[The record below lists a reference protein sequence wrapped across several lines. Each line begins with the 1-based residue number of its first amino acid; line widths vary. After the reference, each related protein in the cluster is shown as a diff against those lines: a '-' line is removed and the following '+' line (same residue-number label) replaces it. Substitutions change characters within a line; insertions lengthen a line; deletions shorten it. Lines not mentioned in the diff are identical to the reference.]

1 MTVRNFQ
8 VDLDNA
14 TYQALLEQSQNE
26 GKPIEQILAGLVTAY
41 ARGEVSGLTTYTVQ
55 SGDTLA
61 QIARK
66 IYGDPYKYPLIQ
78 NANNIDNAGR
88 IWVGQVLVIPRIV
101 EVSPAPPPA
110 PTPSP
115 SPPQPVPSPPA
126 PAPSPPP
133 PQPVPSPPA
142 PIPSPSP
149 PQPAPS
155 PPAPPPSPPPPQPA
169 PSPPA
174 PAPSPPPP
182 QPVPP
187 PAPAPSPPEP
197 TLTDYMEA
205 MPRGFQPD
213 KARDLQAVFQFEVTG
228 EGGGTWT
235 VFVANQTCSVTKG
248 STPLPSVAIGMSGP
262 DFIQLARGQLNTT
275 QAYRQGRI
283 RIGGDLNLAARIAD
297 VFGPWAGV
305 VETAPAPGPA
315 PTPSP
320 EPTPSPQPTPT
331 GPINPTLLNGSFD
344 DYQPYIYD
352 GEARIWRE
360 FPEEYGAHWML
371 TLISEEEGRTHLM
384 NSETFGKFT
393 QKYFGGGGRDYHIH
407 GRHSQ
412 VIAAQYHFDLVFMQ
426 SVAARP
432 GQEYSFSGSIVS
444 FYKGTSGERADDKIF
459 KTLGIDP
466 TGRRDYNSP
475 TVIWGERDGRDN
487 EWRYP
492 VVRATAQANTITVF
506 IRLENTEYNVGRTE
520 LNIIHLDDF
529 KLE

>member
-1 MTVRNFQ
+1 MTVRNFR

-14 TYQALLEQSQNE
+14 TYQALLERSQNE
-26 GKPIEQILAGLVTAY
+26 GKPIEQILVGLVTAY
-41 ARGEVSGLTTYTVQ
+41 ARGETGGLTTYTVQ
-55 SGDTLA
+55 AGDTLA

-88 IWVGQVLVIPRIV
+88 IWVGQVLVLPHIV

-115 SPPQPVPSPPA
+115 SPSQPVSPPPAPIPSPSPPQPVPPSPA

-133 PQPVPSPPA
+133 PQPVPSPE
-142 PIPSPSP
+142 
-149 PQPAPS
+149 
-155 PPAPPPSPPPPQPA
+155 
-169 PSPPA
+169 
-174 PAPSPPPP
+174 
-182 QPVPP
+182 
-187 PAPAPSPPEP
+187 PAPSPPEP

-213 KARDLQAVFQFEVTG
+213 KARGLQAVFQFEVTG
-228 EGGGTWT
+228 EGGGMWT

-297 VFGPWAGV
+297 VFGSWAGV

-320 EPTPSPQPTPT
+320 EPMPSPAPSPQPTPT

-352 GEARIWRE
+352 GEARMWRE
-360 FPEEYGAHWML
+360 FPEEYGAHWTL

-384 NSETFGKFT
+384 SSETFGKFT

-412 VIAAQYHFDLVFMQ
+412 VITAQYHFDLVFMQ

-444 FYKGTSGERADDKIF
+444 FYKGTSGERADNKIF

-475 TVIWGERDGRDN
+475 TVIWDERDGRDN

-492 VVRATAQANTITVF
+492 VVRATAQANAITVF